1 MLRVE
6 MPRKSWDDLLFMLS
20 LLDTEHIPSAEID
33 IMYADISTQIYSQES
48 Q

>member
-6 MPRKSWDDLLFMLS
+6 MPMDSWIELLFMLS

-33 IMYADISTQIYSQES
+33 IMYTDISTQVYSQEL
-48 Q
+48 